1 MESIS
6 QKDANGDLF
15 APATKEERESIEVK
29 REVSSYWKNVYT
41 HFVKNKV
48 AVVSF
53 WFIIAIVLLAIFGP
67 SLSAFRYDEQVKGS
81 ELILPFTSWQ
91 HPFGTDNLGR
101 DEFVRLMFGARI
113 SLAIGVVATLM
124 VVVIGVLYGA
134 VSGYFGGWVDNIMMR
149 IVEIISSV
157 PALLI
162 IILLSV
168 IIQDPL
174 NNFLDAHP
182 SYTFLRSIGG
192 SLLCIFI
199 TFALLYWTDM
209 ARMVRGQILTVKT
222 TEYVSAARALG
233 ARPRHI
239 IKKHLLPNSMG
250 VIIVTATLNIPTAIF
265 TEAYLSF
272 LGIGVSPPM
281 CSLGSLAN
289 DGLSYIYSQSFLLI
303 FPSIL
308 ISLIIL
314 AFYLVGDELR
324 DALDPRMKNK

>member
-1 MESIS
+1 MDNMA
-6 QKDANGDLF
+6 QKAANGDLF
-15 APATKEERESIEVK
+15 APASKEEREGIEVK
-29 REVSSYWKNVYT
+29 REITSYWKNVST

-67 SLSAFRYDEQVKGS
+67 MFSQFKFDEQVKGS
-81 ELILPFTSWQ
+81 ELIMPFTSSV
-91 HPFGTDNLGR
+91 HPLGTDNLGR

-113 SLAIGVVATLM
+113 SLAIGIIATVM
-124 VVVIGVLYGA
+124 VLIIGVIYGA
-134 VSGYFGGWVDNIMMR
+134 VSGYFGGWVDTIMMR

-174 NNFLDAHP
+174 NDYLDAHP

-209 ARMVRGQILTVKT
+209 ARMVRGQILSVKT
-222 TEYVSAARALG
+222 TEYVNAARALG
-233 ARPRHI
+233 AKPGRLIR
-239 IKKHLLPNSMG
+239 KHLLPNSMG

-265 TEAYLSF
+265 TEADLSV

-289 DGLSYIYSQSFLLI
+289 DGLSYI
-303 FPSIL
+303 
-308 ISLIIL
+308 
-314 AFYLVGDELR
+314 
-324 DALDPRMKNK
+324 